1 MLPRYELALVAVI
14 AAAKSSVVVAAELGD
29 KFDSYRD
36 LHEQTQY
43 GTLFFN
49 ATAIRTQESRWK
61 KRFVKING
69 AGELSL
75 PSQEGYCFV
84 FNHYGAPNGV
94 DDSQKYRLKIS
105 RVFTDGRSPTEQLLA
120 QDFTPT
126 DSAIS
131 SNLPD
136 WCVSGTLNVS
146 KVSLEFSSDDGYF
159 NRALSF
165 SIK

>member
-1 MLPRYELALVAVI
+1 MLPKSRLAPVVAITITTVGCAI
-14 AAAKSSVVVAAELGD
+14 AAELGD

-49 ATAIRTQESRWK
+49 ATAIRTQDSRWK

-94 DDSQKYRLKIS
+94 EDSQKYRLTIS
-105 RVFTDGRSPTEQLLA
+105 RVFTDGRAPMVQMLT

-126 DSAIS
+126 DSVVS

-136 WCVSGTLNVS
+136 WCISGTLNVS

-159 NRALSF
+159 NRTISF
-165 SIK
+165 HVK